1 MRRLTLAAVVLPVLL
16 SLVPALTAWGPKG
29 HQIVARVAAPHLSP
43 KARAGVAA
51 ILGLPA
57 DASLARLAA
66 ELAAISNEADRI
78 RASEPETANWHF
90 VDIPLKEN
98 RYHAARDC
106 AQEEGRGD
114 CIINALAR
122 ERNNLKSSSPAV
134 RSRALMFIVHLVGD
148 LHQPLHAADNGDRG
162 GNNLKVKLLG
172 KSSNLHRVWDSGI
185 IDLYDLSEEEYADF
199 LLDLIGPP
207 SSVAAIQ
214 KGDPVA
220 WAEEAHLIA
229 RNSAYKL
236 PKNKRLGDAYVDA
249 NGAVIDQQL
258 LRAGLRLAAVLN
270 SAF

>member
-1 MRRLTLAAVVLPVLL
+1 MRRLKLAAIVLPLLL

-29 HQIVARVAAPHLSP
+29 HQIVARVAAQHLSP

-51 ILGLPA
+51 ILGLPP
-57 DASLARLAA
+57 DASLTRLAN

-78 RASEPETANWHF
+78 RASEPETGNWHF

-98 RYHAARDC
+98 RYNAARDC
-106 AQEEGRGD
+106 AEQPGRGD

-122 ERNNLKSSSPAV
+122 ERNNLKASAPAV
-134 RSRALMFIVHLVGD
+134 RSRALTFVVHLVGD

-172 KSSNLHRVWDSGI
+172 KTSNLHRVWDSGI
-185 IDLYDLSEEEYADF
+185 IELFDLSDEEYADF
-199 LLDLIGPP
+199 LLDLAGPAP
-207 SSVAAIQ
+207 SVAAMQ

-220 WAEEAHLIA
+220 WAEEAHRIA
-229 RNSAYKL
+229 RNNAYKI
-236 PKNKRLGDAYVDA
+236 PRNKRLGDAYVDA
-249 NGAVIDQQL
+249 NGDVIDRQL

-270 SAF
+270 AAF